1 MLDAQPGLGGIPLVL
16 GGNPF
21 GWTID
26 RDASFAVLD
35 AFYEAGGRAI
45 DTAEIYSA
53 WVPGN
58 KGGESETI
66 IGEWME
72 LRGVRADMRIAT
84 KTGLGGAPGAL
95 APERVKAACEGS
107 LERLRS
113 DYIDLYYVHRDDQ
126 VTSPEDVA
134 GVYAALLAAGKVR
147 ELGLSN
153 TEPTRLA
160 AFNAAAAAAGTPRF
174 TVLQPGYNLVWRNEY
189 PADLERLAVEQDIAV
204 LPYYGL
210 GAGFLTGKYASDAD
224 FTGMRG
230 ENARQFASAAG
241 WQALPVLREVAAEAK
256 ATMGQVA
263 LVWLATR
270 PGVWA
275 PIASATSPAQVAE
288 LCVFTQ
294 VELTEEQLTRLDA
307 VSIDGVGNL
316 PG

>member
-1 MLDAQPGLGGIPLVL
+1 MLEAHPGLGGIPLVL

-35 AFYEAGGRAI
+35 AFFEAGGRSI

-84 KTGLGGAPGAL
+84 KTGLGGVPGAL
-95 APERVKAACEGS
+95 APDRVMAACEGS

-126 VTSPEDVA
+126 VTSPEGVA
-134 GVYAALLAAGKVR
+134 GGYAALVVAGKVR

-153 TEPTRLA
+153 TEPARLA
-160 AFNAAAAAAGTPRF
+160 AFNAAATAAGTPRF

-189 PADLERLAVEQDIAV
+189 PAELERLAVEQGIAV

-241 WQALPVLREVAAEAK
+241 WQALPMLREVATEAQ

-263 LVWLATR
+263 LAWLTNR

-288 LCVFTQ
+288 LCAFTQ
-294 VELTEEQLTRLDA
+294 VRLSGEQLARLDA
-307 VSIDGVGNL
+307 VSIDTFGAL
-316 PG
+316 PA

>member
-1 MLDAQPGLGGIPLVL
+1 MPEAHPGLGGIALVL

-35 AFYEAGGRAI
+35 AFYEAGGRSI

-95 APERVKAACEGS
+95 APDRVKSACEGS

-113 DYIDLYYVHRDDQ
+113 DYIDLYYVHRDDL
-126 VTSPEDVA
+126 VTTPEDVA
-134 GVYAALLAAGKVR
+134 GVYGALVAAGKVR

-153 TEPTRLA
+153 TEPDRLA
-160 AFNAAAAAAGTPRF
+160 AFNAAAAAAGTQRF

-189 PADLERLAVEQDIAV
+189 PAQLERLAVEQDIAV
-204 LPYYGL
+204 LPYYGI
-210 GAGFLTGKYASDAD
+210 GAGFLTGKYTSDAD

-230 ENARQFASAAG
+230 ENARQFASELG
-241 WQALPVLREVAAEAK
+241 WRALPVLRDVAAEAQ
-256 ATMGQVA
+256 ATMPQVA

-270 PGVWA
+270 PGIWA

-288 LCVFTQ
+288 LCSYTKVH
-294 VELTEEQLTRLDA
+294 LSAEQLARLDA
-307 VSIDGVGNL
+307 VSVDAAG
-316 PG
+316 

>member
-1 MLDAQPGLGGIPLVL
+1 MPEGHPGLGGISLVL

-21 GWTID
+21 GWTIN

-35 AFYEAGGRAI
+35 AFYEAGGRSI

-84 KTGLGGAPGAL
+84 KTGMGGAPGAL
-95 APERVKAACEGS
+95 APERVAAACEGS
-107 LERLRS
+107 LARLRS
-113 DYIDLYYVHRDDQ
+113 DYVDLYYVHRDDK
-126 VTSPEDVA
+126 VTAPEDVIT
-134 GVYAALLAAGKVR
+134 GYNALVSAGKVR
-147 ELGLSN
+147 ELGASN
-153 TEPTRLA
+153 IEPDRLA
-160 AFNAAAAAAGTPRF
+160 AFNSAAAATGALPF

-189 PADLERLAVEQDIAV
+189 PAALEALAVAQGIAV

-210 GAGFLTGKYASDAD
+210 GAGFLTGKYRSEAE

-241 WQALPVLREVAAEAK
+241 WAALPTLREIAAETD

-263 LVWLATR
+263 LAWLASR
-270 PGVWA
+270 PAVWG

-288 LCVFTQ
+288 LCGFAQ
-294 VELTEEQLTRLDA
+294 VNLTADQIARLDA
-307 VSIDGVGNL
+307 VSIDAGTTD
-316 PG
+316 